1 MPYYIAN
8 IANLP
13 PDLAVLLLAV
23 LLDLVTRELPS
34 RFHPTVWIGKT
45 VAWVEGV
52 APRSKAGGLPVGVL
66 IALLIPAFWAAATW
80 FAARGLQE
88 LHPLAYLAVGAILL
102 KPTFALRMLHRVAA
116 DTRSLLPGGDSA
128 PGNRDPGNR
137 DPGNRD
143 PGNLAPDNLVALRE
157 NMRSLVSR
165 DVSALTAGQA
175 IAATVESV
183 SENTTDSFIGPWLA
197 FALFGLP
204 GAFAYRAINTL
215 DSMIGYHGEY
225 EYLGKAAARLDDLV
239 NLVPARLTAL
249 LLTLGSV
256 VLPGQRAG
264 RAWRIMWRD
273 HARTASPNA
282 GWTMSGMA
290 GALGVE
296 LEKEGHY
303 RLGDSTR
310 SLEGEDITR
319 AVQSMYL
326 VAGLGLLIALG
337 IILLKDGIF
346 G

>member
-8 IANLP
+8 TANLP

-45 VAWVEGV
+45 VVWVEGM

-66 IALLIPAFWAAATW
+66 MALLIPAFWAAAAW

-88 LHPLAYLAVGAILL
+88 LHPLAYLAIGSVLL

-116 DTRSLLPGGDSA
+116 DTRSLLPGGDLA
-128 PGNRDPGNR
+128 PGNRG
-137 DPGNRD
+137 
-143 PGNLAPDNLVALRE
+143 PDNLDALRE

-225 EYLGKAAARLDDLV
+225 EYLGKASARLDDLV
-239 NLVPARLTAL
+239 NLIPARLTAL

-256 VLPGQRAG
+256 ALPGQRVG

-303 RLGDSTR
+303 RLGDPTR
-310 SLEGEDITR
+310 SLEGADITR

>member
-45 VAWVEGV
+45 VAWVEGM

-66 IALLIPAFWAAATW
+66 MALLIPAFWAAAAW

-128 PGNRDPGNR
+128 SD
-137 DPGNRD
+137 NRD

-239 NLVPARLTAL
+239 NLIPARLTAL
-249 LLTLGSV
+249 LLALGSI

-303 RLGDSTR
+303 RLGDPTR
-310 SLEGEDITR
+310 SLEGADITR

>member
-1 MPYYIAN
+1 MSDLSPYIAEFPLQ
-8 IANLP
+8 IGVLI
-13 PDLAVLLLAV
+13 LAVV
-23 LLDLVTRELPS
+23 LDLLGRELPG
-34 RFHPTVWIGKT
+34 RIHPTVWMGYT
-45 VAWVEGV
+45 VKVVERV
-52 APRSKAGGLPVGVL
+52 APRTRVRGLLAGTL
-66 IALLIPAFWAAATW
+66 IALLIPAFWAGCAWLASW
-80 FAARGLQE
+80 GLAE
-88 LHPLAYLAVGAILL
+88 LHWIAYLLGGAVLL
-102 KPTFALRMLHRVAA
+102 KSTFAVRMLHRVASQTS
-116 DTRSLLPGGDSA
+116 DLVSRNDLPG
-128 PGNRDPGNR
+128 
-137 DPGNRD
+137 
-143 PGNLAPDNLVALRE
+143 LRH

-165 DVSALTAGQA
+165 DVSEMTIGQA

-183 SENTTDSFIGPWLA
+183 SENATDSFIGTWVA

-215 DSMIGYHGEY
+215 DSMIGYRGEY

-249 LLTLGSV
+249 LLGLGSL

-264 RAWRIMWRD
+264 GAFRIMWRD

-282 GWTMSGMA
+282 GWTMAGMA

-310 SLEGEDITR
+310 PLEPRDITR
-319 AVQSMYL
+319 SVQSMYFI
-326 VAGLGLLIALG
+326 AGLGIVITLALLLI
-337 IILLKDGIF
+337 KERIF

>member
-1 MPYYIAN
+1 MPGTPEYISD
-8 IANLP
+8 IPL
-13 PDLAVLLLAV
+13 DLWVLILAL
-23 LLDLVTRELPS
+23 LLDLVGRELPN
-34 RFHPTVWIGKT
+34 RLHPTVWIGKT
-45 VAWVEGV
+45 VSLFERI
-52 APRSKAGGLPVGVL
+52 APREKTSGFTAGLL
-66 IALLIPAFWAAATW
+66 MALFIPAFWAAAAW
-80 FAARGLQE
+80 LVAWGLRE
-88 LHPLAYLAVGAILL
+88 IHPLAYVVGGTVLLKATFAVG
-102 KPTFALRMLHRVAA
+102 MLHRVAA
-116 DTRSLLPGGDSA
+116 ETRT
-128 PGNRDPGNR
+128 
-137 DPGNRD
+137 
-143 PGNLAPDNLVALRE
+143 LVNAEDLSGLRH

-165 DVSALTAGQA
+165 DVSEMNPEQA

-249 LLTLGSV
+249 FIALGST
-256 VLPGQRAG
+256 VLPGQAMG
-264 RAWRIMWRD
+264 RALRIMWRD
-273 HARTASPNA
+273 HSRTASPNA

-303 RLGDSTR
+303 KLGDATRPLEST
-310 SLEGEDITR
+310 DITR
-319 AVQSMYL
+319 SVQSLYL
-326 VAGLGLLIALG
+326 VAVLGMGVAVP
-337 IILLKDGIF
+337 IILVRHGLF

>member
-34 RFHPTVWIGKT
+34 RFHPTVWIGRT
-45 VAWVEGV
+45 VAWVERV

-66 IALLIPAFWAAATW
+66 MALLIPAFWAAAAW

-116 DTRSLLPGGDSA
+116 DSRSLLPGGDSA
-128 PGNRDPGNR
+128 PDKLA
-137 DPGNRD
+137 
-143 PGNLAPDNLVALRE
+143 PGNLAELRE

-239 NLVPARLTAL
+239 NLIPARLTAL
-249 LLTLGSV
+249 LLALGSI
-256 VLPGQRAG
+256 VLPGQRVG

-303 RLGDSTR
+303 RLGDPTR
-310 SLEGEDITR
+310 SLEGADITR

>member
-1 MPYYIAN
+1 MDTLSAYLTVVSQDAYV
-8 IANLP
+8 LV
-13 PDLAVLLLAV
+13 LAVLIDLLA
-23 LLDLVTRELPS
+23 RELPS
-34 RFHPTVWIGKT
+34 RLHPTVWMGYTIGRL
-45 VAWVEGV
+45 ERLG
-52 APRSKAGGLPVGVL
+52 PRSRLAGLAFGGA
-66 IALLIPAFWAAATW
+66 IALAVPAFWALAAWAAAT
-80 FAARGLQE
+80 GLQSI
-88 LHPLAYLAVGAILL
+88 HPLAYLLGGAVLL
-102 KPTFALRMLHRVAA
+102 KSTFALRMLHRVAA
-116 DTRSLLPGGDSA
+116 GTGKLLASGDL
-128 PGNRDPGNR
+128 P
-137 DPGNRD
+137 
-143 PGNLAPDNLVALRE
+143 ALRE

-165 DVSALTAGQA
+165 DVTEMTPGQA

-215 DSMIGYHGEY
+215 DSMIGYRGEY

-249 LLTLGSV
+249 MLALASV
-256 VLPGQRAG
+256 ALPGQRAG

-303 RLGDSTR
+303 RLGDASR
-310 SLEGEDITR
+310 PLEPADISR
-319 AVQSMYL
+319 ALGSMYA
-326 VAGLGLLIALG
+326 VAAMGLAVALG
-337 IILLKDGIF
+337 VILLRTALLD
-346 G
+346 